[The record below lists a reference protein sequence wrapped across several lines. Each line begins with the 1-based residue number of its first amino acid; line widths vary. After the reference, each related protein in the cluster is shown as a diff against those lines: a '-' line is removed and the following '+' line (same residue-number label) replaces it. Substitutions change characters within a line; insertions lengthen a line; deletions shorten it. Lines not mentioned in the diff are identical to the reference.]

1 VEGKAMAT
9 LHILLVEDQQG
20 NIDAWND
27 RASAHNADAPTHGFS
42 VYTVSAP
49 SVAEA
54 KRVLQTQKPDAIV
67 VDLRL
72 QVEGQMEPNDHG
84 NALVRYAL
92 GAHPVAIAVY
102 TGQRQEAEVAD
113 VPQVEVFDRGDGLDP
128 VFDWLSRQH
137 RMLLQLRATREAVER
152 ETARVFF
159 RSIWPRWKNWAK
171 GEGADIGGML
181 ARHVVAHVHDALL
194 DADGGAAHPEETYFM
209 PAIKERLDTGDLIRN
224 GDDLCIVV
232 TPRCD
237 LAHEGKVETV
247 LVARCFDISK
257 RWNEKPKEQSRM
269 AQHDGSHKLHF
280 LPPML
285 DHEGHQL
292 GPWFVHFHD
301 LKAVPVSQAPAELT
315 AQRWASLAPQFV
327 PSLVERFG
335 AYFSRIGTP
344 TLSSD

>member
-1 VEGKAMAT
+1 MPT
-9 LHILLVEDQQG
+9 LHILLVEDQQD

-27 RASAHNADAPTHGFS
+27 RTATHNADKDAHGFS
-42 VYTVSAP
+42 IETVTAPTVSGAQR
-49 SVAEA
+49 A
-54 KRVLQTQKPDAIV
+54 LQRQKFDAMV

-92 GAHPVAIAVY
+92 SSHPLAIAIY
-102 TGQRQEAEVAD
+102 SGQHQEADVKD

-128 VFDWLSRQH
+128 VFEWLFRQYK
-137 RMLLQLRATREAVER
+137 MLLQLRSTREAVER

-171 GEGADIGGML
+171 DDGADIGGML

-224 GDDLCIVV
+224 EADLWIVV

-237 LAHEGKVETV
+237 LANAGKVETV
-247 LVARCFDISK
+247 LLARCVDISK
-257 RWNEKPKEQSRM
+257 RWNEKAKEQPRIT
-269 AQHDGSHKLHF
+269 QHDGSHKLHF
-280 LPPML
+280 LPQIL
-285 DHEGHQL
+285 DHKGQQL

-301 LKAVPVSQAPAELT
+301 LKTIPVEQAPAELT
-315 AQRWASLAPQFV
+315 AKRWASLAPQFV

-344 TLSSD
+344 SLSSE

>member
-1 VEGKAMAT
+1 MPT
-9 LHILLVEDQQG
+9 LRILLVEDQQD

-27 RASAHNADAPTHGFS
+27 RAGAHNADEGAHGFS
-42 VYTVSAP
+42 VETVTAP

-54 KRVLQTQKPDAIV
+54 QRVLQTQKPDAIV

-72 QVEGQMEPNDHG
+72 KVEGQMEPNDHG

-102 TGQRQEAEVAD
+102 TGQRQEAEVGD
-113 VPQVEVFDRGDGLDP
+113 VAQVEVFDRGDGLDP
-128 VFDWLSRQH
+128 VFSWLSRQY

-171 GEGADIGGML
+171 SDGADIGGML

-209 PAIKERLDTGDLIRN
+209 PAIKERLDTGDLIRS
-224 GDDLCIVV
+224 GDDLWIVV

-237 LAHEGKVETV
+237 LAHVGKVETI
-247 LVARCFDISK
+247 LIARCVDISK
-257 RWNEKPKEQSRM
+257 RWNEKPKEQPRI
-269 AQHDGSHKLHF
+269 AQHDSSHKLHF

-285 DHEGHQL
+285 DHEGNQL
-292 GPWFVHFHD
+292 GPWLVHFHD
-301 LKAVPVSQAPAELT
+301 LKAVPVAQAPEELT
-315 AQRWASLAPQFV
+315 AKRWASVAPQFI

-344 TLSSD
+344 SLSSE

>member
-1 VEGKAMAT
+1 MPT
-9 LHILLVEDQQG
+9 LHILLVEDQQD

-27 RASAHNADAPTHGFS
+27 RAGTHNADADRLGFS
-42 VYTVSAP
+42 IETVTAP
-49 SVAEA
+49 TVTAA
-54 KRVLQTQKPDAIV
+54 QQALQSQKFDAIV

-72 QVEGQMEPNDHG
+72 QVDGQMEPNDHG

-92 GAHPVAIAVY
+92 ESHPLAIAIY
-102 TGQRQEAEVAD
+102 SGQHQEAEVED
-113 VPQVEVFDRGDGLDP
+113 IPQVEVFDRGDGLDP
-128 VFDWLSRQH
+128 VFEWLSRQH
-137 RMLLQLRATREAVER
+137 KMLLQLRSTRESMER

-171 GEGADIGGML
+171 DDRADIKGML

-209 PAIKERLDTGDLIRN
+209 PSIKERLDTGDLIRSEE
-224 GDDLCIVV
+224 DLWIVV

-237 LAHEGKVETV
+237 LANAGKVETI
-247 LVARCFDISK
+247 LLARCVDISK
-257 RWNEKPKEQSRM
+257 RWNDKTKEQPRI

-280 LPPML
+280 LPQIL
-285 DHEGHQL
+285 DLKGQQL

-301 LKAVPVSQAPAELT
+301 LKTIPVKQAPAELT
-315 AQRWASLAPQFV
+315 AKRWASLAPQFV

-344 TLSSD
+344 SLSSE

>member
-1 VEGKAMAT
+1 MPT
-9 LHILLVEDQQG
+9 LHILLVEDQQD
-20 NIDAWND
+20 NINAWND
-27 RASAHNADAPTHGFS
+27 RAATHNADAEAHGFA
-42 VYTVSAP
+42 VQTVTAR

-54 KRVLQTQKPDAIV
+54 QHVLQTQKPDAVV

-72 QVEGQMEPNDHG
+72 QTEGQMEPNDHG

-92 GAHPVAIAVY
+92 GSHPVAIAIY
-102 TGQRQEAEVAD
+102 SGQRQEAEVGD

-128 VFDWLSRQH
+128 VFSWLARQYK
-137 RMLLQLRATREAVER
+137 MLLQLRTTRDAVER

-171 GEGADIGGML
+171 DNGADIGGML

-194 DADGGAAHPEETYFM
+194 DADGGNAHPEETYFM
-209 PAIKERLDTGDLIRN
+209 PAIKERLDTGDLVKYED
-224 GDDLCIVV
+224 GLWIVV

-237 LAHEGKVETV
+237 LAQEGKVETV
-247 LVARCFDISK
+247 LIARCADVSK
-257 RWNEKPKEQSRM
+257 RWNEKPKEQPRI

-285 DHEGHQL
+285 DHDGNQL
-292 GPWFVHFHD
+292 GPWFVQFND
-301 LKAVPVSQAPAELT
+301 LRAIPVAQIKELLT
-315 AQRWASLAPQFV
+315 ANRWASLAPQFV

-344 TLSSD
+344 ALSSP

>member
-1 VEGKAMAT
+1 MPT
-9 LHILLVEDQQG
+9 LHILLVEDQQD

-27 RASAHNADAPTHGFS
+27 RANTHNADAGAHGFS
-42 VYTVSAP
+42 VETVTAP

-54 KRVLQTQKPDAIV
+54 QRVLQTQKLDAVV

-92 GAHPVAIAVY
+92 EHHPVAIAVY
-102 TGQRQEAEVAD
+102 TGQRQEAEVD
-113 VPQVEVFDRGDGLDP
+113 DIPQVEVFDRGDGLDP
-128 VFDWLSRQH
+128 VFAWLSRQYK
-137 RMLLQLRATREAVER
+137 MLLQLRATREAMER

-171 GEGADIGGML
+171 DDGADIGGVL

-194 DADGGAAHPEETYFM
+194 DADGGSAHPEETYFM
-209 PAIKERLDTGDLIRN
+209 PAIKERLDTGDLVSD
-224 GDDLCIVV
+224 GESLWIVV

-237 LAHEGKVETV
+237 LAQEGKVETI
-247 LVARCFDISK
+247 LLARCVDIST
-257 RWNEKPKEQSRM
+257 RWTEKPKERARM
-269 AQHDGSHKLHF
+269 AQHDGAHKFHF
-280 LPPML
+280 LPQVL
-285 DHEGHQL
+285 DADGQQL

-301 LKAVPVSQAPAELT
+301 LKVVPAAQAPAELT
-315 AQRWASLAPQFV
+315 AGRWASLAPQFV

-344 TLSSD
+344 SLSSE

>member
-1 VEGKAMAT
+1 MPKLRV
-9 LHILLVEDQQG
+9 LLVEDQQE
-20 NIDAWND
+20 NIDFWND
-27 RASAHNADAPTHGFS
+27 QATFHNADADAHGFS
-42 VYTVSAP
+42 VETVFAS

-54 KRVLQTQKPDAIV
+54 QHTMQSQKLDAIV

-72 QVEGQMEPNDHG
+72 KGDGQMEPNDHG

-102 TGQRQEAEVAD
+102 TGQRQEADVGD
-113 VPQVEVFDRGDGLDP
+113 VPQVEVFDRGEGLVP
-128 VFDWLSRQH
+128 VFSWLSRQY

-159 RSIWPRWKNWAK
+159 RSIWPRWKNWDK
-171 GEGADIGGML
+171 DDGADIGGML

-209 PAIKERLDTGDLIRN
+209 PAIKERLDTGDLIQDG
-224 GDDLCIVV
+224 GDLWIVI

-237 LAHEGKVETV
+237 LAREGQIETI
-247 LVARCFDISK
+247 LVARCVGIAK
-257 RWNEKPKEQSRM
+257 RWDEKPKDRPM
-269 AQHDGSHKLHF
+269 IAQHDRSHKLHF
-280 LPPML
+280 LPSML
-285 DHEGHQL
+285 DYKGKQL

-301 LKAVPVSQAPAELT
+301 LKAVPVIDAPVELT
-315 AQRWASLAPQFV
+315 AKRWASLAPQFV

-344 TLSSD
+344 SLSSE

>member
-1 VEGKAMAT
+1 MTPK
-9 LHILLVEDQQG
+9 LHILLVEDQQD
-20 NIDAWND
+20 NIEAWND
-27 RASAHNADAPTHGFS
+27 RTNAHNADAEAHGFS
-42 VYTVSAP
+42 VETVTAP

-54 KRVLQTQKPDAIV
+54 QRILQTQKLDAVV

-72 QVEGQMEPNDHG
+72 KVEGQMEPNDSG

-102 TGQRQEAEVAD
+102 TGQRQEAEVDD

-128 VFDWLSRQH
+128 VFAWLARQY
-137 RMLLQLRATREAVER
+137 RMLLQLRVTREAVER

-159 RSIWPRWKNWAK
+159 RSIWPRWRNWAK
-171 GEGADIGGML
+171 DDGAEIGGML

-194 DADGGAAHPEETYFM
+194 DADGGAAHPEESYFM
-209 PAIKERLDTGDLIRN
+209 PAIKERLDTGDLIR
-224 GDDLCIVV
+224 DADELWIVV

-237 LAHEGKVETV
+237 LANAGRVETV
-247 LVARCFDISK
+247 LLARCVDISA
-257 RWNEKPKEQSRM
+257 RWSEVSLKGQARI

-280 LPPML
+280 LPPIL
-285 DHEGHQL
+285 DHTGQQL

-301 LKAVPVSQAPAELT
+301 LKTIPVAQAPAELT
-315 AQRWASLAPQFV
+315 AKRWASLAPQFV

-344 TLSSD
+344 SLSSE

>member
-1 VEGKAMAT
+1 MPM
-9 LHILLVEDQQG
+9 LYILLVEDQQD
-20 NIDAWND
+20 NIEAWND
-27 RASAHNADAPTHGFS
+27 RANVHNADAAAHGFS
-42 VYTVSAP
+42 VETVTAP

-54 KRVLQTQKPDAIV
+54 QRILQTQKPDAVV

-72 QVEGQMEPNDHG
+72 QVATGQMEPNDHG

-92 GAHPVAIAVY
+92 GAHPVAIAIY
-102 TGQRQEAEVAD
+102 TGQRQEAEAG

-128 VFDWLSRQH
+128 VFAWLSRQYV
-137 RMLLQLRATREAVER
+137 MLLQLRATREAVER

-159 RSIWPRWKNWAK
+159 RSIWPRWKNWA
-171 GEGADIGGML
+171 GADGTGVGGML

-194 DADGGAAHPEETYFM
+194 DADGGAAHPEETYFI
-209 PAIKERLDTGDLIRN
+209 PAIKERLDTGDLIGN
-224 GDDLCIVV
+224 GGDLWIVV

-237 LAHEGKVETV
+237 LANEGKVVTI
-247 LVARCFDISK
+247 LVARCADISK
-257 RWNEKPKEQSRM
+257 RWNEKPKERLRI
-269 AQHDGSHKLHF
+269 AQNDGSHKLHF

-285 DHEGHQL
+285 DQKGEQL

-301 LKAVPVSQAPAELT
+301 LKAVAVAQVPSELT
-315 AQRWASLAPQFV
+315 EKRWASLAPQFV

-344 TLSSD
+344 SLSSE

>member
-1 VEGKAMAT
+1 MPT
-9 LHILLVEDQQG
+9 LHILLVEDQQD

-27 RASAHNADAPTHGFS
+27 RANAHNADAAAHGFS
-42 VYTVSAP
+42 VETVSAP

-54 KRVLQTQKPDAIV
+54 QRVLRTQKPDAVV

-72 QVEGQMEPNDHG
+72 QVDGPMQPNDNG

-102 TGQRQEAEVAD
+102 TGQRQEAEVKD

-128 VFDWLSRQH
+128 VFTWLSRQH
-137 RMLLQLRATREAVER
+137 GMLLQLRATREAVER

-171 GEGADIGGML
+171 KDDGRDIGAML

-209 PAIKERLDTGDLIRN
+209 PPIKERLDTGDLIKSS
-224 GDDLCIVV
+224 DKLWIVV

-237 LAHEGKVETV
+237 LAQQGKVETV
-247 LVARCFDISK
+247 LAARCDDISG
-257 RWNEKPKEQSRM
+257 RWTEKIKERPRI

-285 DHEGHQL
+285 DHEGRQL

-301 LKAVPVSQAPAELT
+301 LKAVPVAQAHAELT
-315 AQRWASLAPQFV
+315 ANRWASLAPQFV

-344 TLSSD
+344 ALSSE

>member
-1 VEGKAMAT
+1 MPT
-9 LHILLVEDQQG
+9 LLVLLVEDQQG
-20 NIDAWND
+20 NINAWHD
-27 RASAHNADAPTHGFS
+27 RANTHNADAAEHGFS
-42 VYTVSAP
+42 VATVTAP

-54 KRVLQTQKPDAIV
+54 QRVLQTQKPDAV
-67 VDLRL
+67 VIDLRL
-72 QVEGQMEPNDHG
+72 QVEGQMGPNDHG

-102 TGQRQEAEVAD
+102 TGQRQEAEVGD

-137 RMLLQLRATREAVER
+137 RMLLQLRSTREAVER

-171 GEGADIGGML
+171 DDGADIGAML

-194 DADGGAAHPEETYFM
+194 DADGGAAHSEETYFM
-209 PAIKERLDTGDLIRN
+209 PPIKERLDTGDLIGN
-224 GDDLCIVV
+224 GDDLWIVV

-237 LAHEGKVETV
+237 LAHEGKVETI
-247 LVARCFDISK
+247 LAARCVDISK
-257 RWNEKPKEQSRM
+257 RWNEKTKEQSRI
-269 AQHDGSHKLHF
+269 AQHDSSHRLHF
-280 LPPML
+280 LPPVIN
-285 DHEGHQL
+285 HKGQQL

-301 LKAVPVSQAPAELT
+301 LKAVPVAQAPAELT
-315 AQRWASLAPQFV
+315 AKRWASLAPQFV

-344 TLSSD
+344 SLSS

>member
-1 VEGKAMAT
+1 MPT
-9 LHILLVEDQQG
+9 LHILLVEDQQE

-27 RASAHNADAPTHGFS
+27 RAATHNADANAHGFS
-42 VYTVSAP
+42 IETVTAP
-49 SVAEA
+49 TVTGAQKA
-54 KRVLQTQKPDAIV
+54 LQLQKFDAMV

-84 NALVRYAL
+84 NVLVRYAL
-92 GAHPVAIAVY
+92 SSHPLAIAIY
-102 TGQRQEAEVAD
+102 SGQHQEADVRD

-128 VFDWLSRQH
+128 VFAWLSRQYK
-137 RMLLQLRATREAVER
+137 MLLQLRSTREAVER

-171 GEGADIGGML
+171 DNGADIGGML

-209 PAIKERLDTGDLIRN
+209 PAIKERLDTGDLIRSEA
-224 GDDLCIVV
+224 DLWIVV

-237 LAHEGKVETV
+237 LANAGKVETV
-247 LVARCFDISK
+247 LLARCVDISK
-257 RWNEKPKEQSRM
+257 RWNEKAKEQPRIT
-269 AQHDGSHKLHF
+269 QHDGSHKLHF
-280 LPPML
+280 LPQVL
-285 DHEGHQL
+285 DHQGQRL

-301 LKAVPVSQAPAELT
+301 LKTIPVEQVPAELT
-315 AQRWASLAPQFV
+315 AKRWASLAPQFV

-344 TLSSD
+344 ALSSE

>member
-1 VEGKAMAT
+1 MPT
-9 LHILLVEDQQG
+9 LYILLVEDQQD

-27 RASAHNADAPTHGFS
+27 RASTHNADAEKHGFS
-42 VYTVSAP
+42 VDTVTAP
-49 SVAEA
+49 SVPQAQ
-54 KRVLQTQKPDAIV
+54 RILQTQKPDAVV

-72 QVEGQMEPNDHG
+72 QVEGQMKPNDNG

-102 TGQRQEAEVAD
+102 TGQRQEAEVGD
-113 VPQVEVFDRGDGLDP
+113 LPQVEVFDRGDGLDP
-128 VFDWLSRQH
+128 VFAWLSRQY

-152 ETARVFF
+152 ETAHVFF
-159 RSIWPRWKNWAK
+159 SSIWPRWKNWDR
-171 GEGADIGGML
+171 GDGADIGGML

-209 PAIKERLDTGDLIRN
+209 PAIKERLDTGDLVR
-224 GDDLCIVV
+224 DDKDLWIVI

-237 LAHEGKVETV
+237 LARDGQVETL
-247 LVARCFDISK
+247 LVARCVDIAQ
-257 RWNEKPKEQSRM
+257 RWNEKSKERSAI
-269 AQHDGSHKLHF
+269 AQHDRSHKLHF
-280 LPPML
+280 LPPTL
-285 DHEGHQL
+285 DHQGKQL

-301 LKAVPVSQAPAELT
+301 LKAVPAAQAPAALT
-315 AQRWASLAPQFV
+315 AKRWASLAPQFV

-344 TLSSD
+344 SLSSE

>member
-1 VEGKAMAT
+1 MPR

-27 RASAHNADAPTHGFS
+27 RASTHNADAEAHGFS
-42 VYTVSAP
+42 VQTVTAS
-49 SVAEA
+49 SVADA
-54 KRVLQTQKPDAIV
+54 QYVLQTQKPDAVV

-72 QVEGQMEPNDHG
+72 QIDGQMEPNDNG
-84 NALVRYAL
+84 NTLVRYAL
-92 GAHPVAIAVY
+92 SAHPVAIAIY
-102 TGQRQEAEVAD
+102 TGQRQEAEVED

-128 VFDWLSRQH
+128 VFEWLSRQYK
-137 RMLLQLRATREAVER
+137 MLLQLRATRDAVER

-171 GEGADIGGML
+171 EDGTDIGSML

-209 PAIKERLDTGDLIRN
+209 PAIKERLDTGDLVGV
-224 GDDLCIVV
+224 GDDMWIIV

-237 LAHEGKVETV
+237 LAHEGKVETI
-247 LVARCFDISK
+247 LIARCVDIST
-257 RWNEKPKEQSRM
+257 RWNEKAKDRSRI
-269 AQHDGSHKLHF
+269 AQHDSSYKLHF
-280 LPPML
+280 LPPIF
-285 DHEGHQL
+285 DREGHQL
-292 GPWFVHFHD
+292 GPWFVHFND
-301 LKAVPVSQAPAELT
+301 LRAIPVAQGREELT
-315 AQRWASLAPQFV
+315 PKRWASLAPQFV

-344 TLSSD
+344 SLSSE